1 MPYKD
6 LVLRSRWER
15 TVAEFLDKIGIIWEY
30 ETLRIDYFD
39 TTRGI
44 TAVTIPDFYIPSLN
58 TVIEV
63 KSNAFFKSQQ
73 TKDKM
78 NAIKESGFKALLVG
92 RREIA
97 LIKENAEQFKGIL
110 LGDNYE
116 TS

>member
-1 MPYKD
+1 
-6 LVLRSRWER
+6 
-15 TVAEFLDKIGIIWEY
+15 
-30 ETLRIDYFD
+30 
-39 TTRGI
+39 
-44 TAVTIPDFYIPSLN
+44 
-58 TVIEV
+58 
-63 KSNAFFKSQQ
+63 
-73 TKDKM
+73 M